1 MQCSSENTVCF
12 SYLKK
17 GTYHLKGRKMAV
29 RYLFIITHFLENLYV
44 KERESGIEVITIAS
58 TKLKPSILLA
68 NAHSI
73 TIASLY

>member
-1 MQCSSENTVCF
+1 
-12 SYLKK
+12 
-17 GTYHLKGRKMAV
+17 MAV
-29 RYLFIITHFLENLYV
+29 RYLFIITHFLENLDV
-44 KERESGIEVITIAS
+44 KKRESGIEVITIAS